1 MKILVIEDEIDLSR
15 SIVTYLS
22 ENGFICDTAADFGE
36 ADLLINL
43 YQYDCVLVD
52 IGLPDGNGLN
62 IIRNLKKNKSNTG
75 IIIITAKN
83 SLDDKINGLTIGADD
98 YLSKPFHLA
107 ELNARIK
114 AVIRRR
120 FTEGNTIV
128 EINNIKIDIDNRQVH
143 VDDSLVDL
151 TRKEFDLLLYLV
163 CNKNQVLT
171 KETIAEHLWGSNIDL
186 VDSFEFIYSHVKNL
200 RKKLMDKGSKDCIRT
215 VYGVGYSFSEK

>member
-22 ENGFICDTAADFGE
+22 ENGFICDTAADFSE

-83 SLDDKINGLTIGADD
+83 SLDDKINGFTIGADD

-128 EINNIKIDIDNRQVH
+128 EINDIKIDIDNRQVH

-163 CNKNQVLT
+163 SNKNQVLT

-200 RKKLMDKGSKDCIRT
+200 RKKLMDKGSKDFIRT
-215 VYGVGYSFSEK
+215 VYGVGYSFCEK